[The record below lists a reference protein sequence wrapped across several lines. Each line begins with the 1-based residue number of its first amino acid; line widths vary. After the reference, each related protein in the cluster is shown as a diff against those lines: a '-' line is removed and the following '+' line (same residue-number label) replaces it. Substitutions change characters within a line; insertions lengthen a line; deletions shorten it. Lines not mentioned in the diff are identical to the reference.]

1 MNPVVTLV
9 EWTRNPDLVLYV
21 LWHASRTDEKLLSVD
36 ELRKER
42 VLNSK
47 LTDEIESIFLN
58 VVGANIPVAEAVR
71 FTFMFE
77 NITVAWREQLVRHR
91 ANSYWSQ
98 SSRARPL
105 SEFFEQHIY
114 WTPDEI
120 SGNPEAEAHWDQCM
134 RVIGKTYQLLE
145 NMGISRDNA
154 RGVLPQYMTHRISM
168 TITLRSLVDL
178 IKARTC
184 WIAQSDIWHP
194 VIRGMLE
201 QISNKVDGRLA
212 QVLGSPPCASAGKYH
227 HCPIGPDNELRLRGE
242 DPEPPCPL
250 WLDEIAHHGEFYR
263 MERARF
269 LLGRFGQ
276 VWHPDLFQ
284 ISVDVLRGATK

>member
-1 MNPVVTLV
+1 MKPTVTLV
-9 EWTRNPDLVLYV
+9 EWTRDPDLVLYV
-21 LWHASRTDEKLLSVD
+21 LWHASRTDEKLFSVD
-36 ELRKER
+36 ELKNRR
-42 VLNSK
+42 LFNSVLA
-47 LTDEIESIFLN
+47 DEIEDIFLN
-58 VVGANIPVAEAVR
+58 VIGANIPVAEAVR

-105 SEFFEQHIY
+105 GEFFEQHIY

-120 SGNPEAEAHWDQCM
+120 SDNPEAEAHWDLCM
-134 RVIGKTYQLLE
+134 RTIGETYQVLE
-145 NMGISRDNA
+145 SIGISRDNA

-194 VIRGMLE
+194 IIRGMLE
-201 QISNKVDGRLA
+201 QISNKVDSRLA
-212 QVLGSPPCASAGKYH
+212 QVLGSPPCANAGKYH

-250 WLDEIAHHGEFYR
+250 WLGEINHQGEFYR
-263 MERARF
+263 IDRAQFLIDRF
-269 LLGRFGQ
+269 SQ
-276 VWHPDLFQ
+276 VWHPDLLMKA
-284 ISVDVLRGATK
+284 ISVLGGRVK